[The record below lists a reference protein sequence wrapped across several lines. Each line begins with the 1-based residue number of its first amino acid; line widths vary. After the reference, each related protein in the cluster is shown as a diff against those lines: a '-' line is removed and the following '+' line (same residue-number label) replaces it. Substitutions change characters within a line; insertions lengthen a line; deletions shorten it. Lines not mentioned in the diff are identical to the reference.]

1 MKTIGVVTPK
11 TYGTLVSQRCLV
23 TVYQMKEKNFKICH
37 RSMDDTF
44 EFDYSD
50 SVSMFEQM
58 HGGY

>member
-1 MKTIGVVTPK
+1 M
-11 TYGTLVSQRCLV
+11 V

-50 SVSMFEQM
+50 SVLMFEQM